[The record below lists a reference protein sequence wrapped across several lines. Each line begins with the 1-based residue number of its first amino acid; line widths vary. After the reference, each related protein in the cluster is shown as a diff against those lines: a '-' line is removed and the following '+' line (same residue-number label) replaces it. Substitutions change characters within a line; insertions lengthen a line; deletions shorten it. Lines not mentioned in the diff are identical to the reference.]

1 MKTFIACACLLLAAG
16 TVPAQ
21 NYYMAVQQAKRA
33 SAQNDAEQ
41 QKIQQAAGGSGAAQG
56 GAAGSP
62 APAPMDPALQ
72 ATLSNISSLQ
82 TDFATVISS
91 TGDKA
96 DQKISLLNNL
106 SKAAQ
111 GTKASANSVKKLADD
126 LLTALAGKTKLGAAQ
141 QTSLAREVHA
151 LFNSSHLTDAQQDK
165 LLADVQKTLTDGGAT
180 LDDAVNVVTDLK
192 QVVTETK

>member
-1 MKTFIACACLLLAAG
+1 MKTIVVGACGLLAAG
-16 TVPAQ
+16 HLVAQ
-21 NYYMAVQQAKRA
+21 NYNMAIQQARRA

-41 QKIQQAAGGSGAAQG
+41 QQIQHATGGSGGGQGAAGGA
-56 GAAGSP
+56 P
-62 APAPMDPALQ
+62 APAPVDPALQ

-82 TDFATVISS
+82 IDFAAVVNA

-96 DQKISLLNNL
+96 DTKVSLMNNL

-126 LLTALAGKTKLGAAQ
+126 LLTALSGKTKLTAPQ
-141 QTSLAREVHA
+141 QTALAREIHA
-151 LFNSSHLTDAQQDK
+151 LFNSSHLSSDQQEK
-165 LLADVQKTLTDGGAT
+165 LLAGVQKILTDAGAE

-192 QVVTETK
+192 AVATETH